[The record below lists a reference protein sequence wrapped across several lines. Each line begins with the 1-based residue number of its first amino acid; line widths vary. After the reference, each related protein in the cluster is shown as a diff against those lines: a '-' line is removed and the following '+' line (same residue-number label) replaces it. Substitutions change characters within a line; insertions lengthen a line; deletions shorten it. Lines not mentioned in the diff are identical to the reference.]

1 MFYRWRPA
9 KVFRYPSPLLL
20 PLKSAPIQ
28 AEKQFNARLSYGSL
42 SVLFLIAFRL
52 GVGHEELNSYQRSRR
67 LLLLLFHLLLLFS
80 FPPFYILQTQ
90 QRKSFCFQLE
100 VAYLLAFYISSA
112 RTAPADNATSCWQP
126 EDGARVRI
134 SVRWCSRSFQ
144 LAANYLYFWAVPL
157 VSTDYKL

>member
-80 FPPFYILQTQ
+80 FPPFFIFCKRSKEKVFVFSWKLPIYSHFTLVPHALPQ
-90 QRKSFCFQLE
+90 QIMPQ
-100 VAYLLAFYISSA
+100 VADSPRTGPEFEYLFDDALKAFNLPPIIYIS
-112 RTAPADNATSCWQP
+112 
-126 EDGARVRI
+126 EL
-134 SVRWCSRSFQ
+134 FH
-144 LAANYLYFWAVPL
+144 
-157 VSTDYKL
+157 